1 MSKTTA
7 VRAMDLYF
15 SELAGITPSKLQS
28 GKGVSL
34 GRYSQ
39 FVKLPSELQ
48 RGEVV
53 SLGPY
58 SQVVK
63 LPMTTPSESVEAL
76 QTALFDTFNSY
87 ITSVAEVLPQQV
99 SGWTSLS
106 GSNYQRG
113 GTQHTRTADLSLLH
127 DDVRPS
133 NVLVFSLESR
143 PESKQSAEEKRYKQL
158 NQKYYDGTIT
168 EEEQRELVKI
178 EEALD
183 EADAKDPY
191 LMKVKKTV
199 EEGYDKL
206 HSGLHRIN
214 KILDDLLAT

>member
-28 GKGVSL
+28 GKG
-34 GRYSQ
+34 
-39 FVKLPSELQ
+39 
-48 RGEVV
+48 V

-113 GTQHTRTADLSLLH
+113 GTQHTRTADL
-127 DDVRPS
+127 
-133 NVLVFSLESR
+133 
-143 PESKQSAEEKRYKQL
+143 
-158 NQKYYDGTIT
+158 
-168 EEEQRELVKI
+168 
-178 EEALD
+178 
-183 EADAKDPY
+183 
-191 LMKVKKTV
+191 
-199 EEGYDKL
+199 
-206 HSGLHRIN
+206 
-214 KILDDLLAT
+214 